1 MKTLKLQV
9 LFILLLV
16 SVISNAQWEQMS
28 NGMGDKIV
36 YSLAVNGNKLFAGTW
51 NAGVYLSTN
60 NGTSWSQ
67 TSFNNRD
74 VRSLAVNGNYVYVG
88 TAIYGIYLSTNNGT
102 NWSQT
107 SLNNQNIWSLA
118 VSGNNIFA
126 GTENNGVYISTDS
139 GANWTPTSLI
149 NRYVHSLAVNGNYIF
164 AGTDFY
170 GVYVSTNNGTNWTQ
184 TSLINRWIYSLAA
197 NGNNVYAG
205 SHNAGVFLSTDNG
218 SNWTQTSLN
227 NLWVYSL
234 AVRGSNI
241 FAGTISYG
249 VYVSNDNGAT
259 WTQRNEGLGSS
270 YGYALCT
277 LNNDIFVG
285 TYYSVYRRPLSEL
298 TPPPLILNLK
308 ALIQGFYDPI
318 TNKMVKDTVRVYLRS
333 STSPY
338 TLVDSASGILDSN
351 GMGSFI
357 FPTAVNSVPYY
368 IVIKHRNGLETW
380 SASGN
385 NFTAGSLTY
394 DFTLSSSQAYGNNQI
409 LKGTR
414 YCIYN
419 GDVNQDGIVVGSD
432 MSLTDNASFNFLT
445 GYLNTDL
452 NGDNIIDGSD
462 LSIVDNNAFNFI
474 GVQRP

>member
-1 MKTLKLQV
+1 MKSIFST
-9 LFILLLV
+9 ILICIL
-16 SVISNAQWEQMS
+16 SVHISNAQWEQVS
-28 NGMGDKIV
+28 NGMGNKIV
-36 YSLAVNGNKLFAGTW
+36 YSLAVNGNNLFAGTW

-74 VRSLAVNGNYVYVG
+74 VRSLAVNGNNVYAG

-218 SNWTQTSLN
+218 SNWTPTSLN

-285 TYYSVYRRPLSEL
+285 TYNSVYRRPLNEI

-333 STSPY
+333 SSSPY

-380 SASGN
+380 SAAGN

-414 YCIYN
+414 YCIHN
-419 GDVNQDGIVVGSD
+419 GDVNQDGIIDISD
-432 MSLTDNASFNFLT
+432 LGLTDNDSFYFLT
-445 GYLNTDL
+445 GYLNTDI
-452 NGDNIIDGSD
+452 NGDNFVDVTD
-462 LSIVDNNAFNFI
+462 LELTENNAINFI
-474 GVQRP
+474 VIQRP